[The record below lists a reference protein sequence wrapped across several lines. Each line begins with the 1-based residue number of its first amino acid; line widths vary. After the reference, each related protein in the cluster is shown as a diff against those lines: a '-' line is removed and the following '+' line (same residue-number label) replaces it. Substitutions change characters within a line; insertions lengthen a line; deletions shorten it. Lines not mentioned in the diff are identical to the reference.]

1 LIGITSSNELVGIN
15 PFTQTTEGRLA
26 ISGLQGGENIL
37 GVDFRPA
44 TGQLFALGSSSRL
57 YTINLTTG
65 AATQVGTAGAFT
77 LNGTNF
83 GFDFNPSVDRIRVIS
98 DLGQN
103 IRLNPNDGTLAGTD
117 TVLNP
122 ATTGATAA
130 AYTNNFAGTTTT
142 TLYDI
147 DTNSDALLIQG
158 GLNGTPSP
166 NGGTLTSVGPLGV
179 NASAVNGFDIGTNG
193 IAFAALTVGSTTNL
207 YTINLQTGAAT
218 LVGAVGNG
226 GVLRGLAI
234 ALGSAASGS
243 GRGTS
248 LDFDGDRRADYAV
261 FRPVINT
268 WFVRRSS
275 DNSFFGVQFGFGNDV
290 KTPGDYDGDGKA
302 DIAVWRPSNG
312 VWYVLR
318 SSDNTF
324 FAVQFGQDGD
334 EPVAHDYS
342 GDGRTD
348 FAVVRSIPATAGNTG
363 QKIWYIL
370 NSSNFSFSGA
380 QWGSATDKVAPGDYD
395 GDGRFD
401 LAVYRGSGPN
411 RDGAATFFVLRS
423 RDGFMSLDF
432 GLGTDSVVPGD
443 YDGDGRTDFAV
454 LRKTTVYNWY
464 ILTSANFSFRS
475 IQFGADPHLPT
486 QADYDGD
493 GRTDISVWN
502 PQNGVFFTIQSSTG
516 TVTQFQFGQ
525 NGDFPVANFAER
537 R

>member
-1 LIGITSSNELVGIN
+1 LSGIT
-15 PFTQTTEGRLA
+15 
-26 ISGLQGGENIL
+26 GLQAGENIL
-37 GVDFRPA
+37 GIDFRPA
-44 TGQLFALGSSSRL
+44 TGQLYALGSSSRL

-77 LNGTNF
+77 LNGTSF

-98 DLGQN
+98 NTGQN
-103 IRLNPNDGTLAGTD
+103 LRLNPNDGTLTGTD

-130 AYTNNFAGTTTT
+130 AYTNNFAGATTT

-147 DTNSDALLIQG
+147 DTTSDTLFIQG

-166 NGGTLTSVGPLGV
+166 NGGTLTAVGGLGV
-179 NASAVNGFDIGTNG
+179 DASAVNGFDIGTNG
-193 IAFAALTVGSTTNL
+193 IAYAALTVGGVSNL

-218 LVGAVGNG
+218 LIGAIGNG
-226 GVLRGLAI
+226 TILRGLAV
-234 ALGSAASGS
+234 ALGSAASGT

-261 FRPVINT
+261 FRPVINN
-268 WFVRRSS
+268 WFVNRSS
-275 DNSFFGVQFGFGNDV
+275 DRSFFGVQFGFGDDR

-324 FAVQFGQDGD
+324 FAVQFGQNGD

-348 FAVVRSIPATAGNTG
+348 FAVVRRIPATAGNTG
-363 QKIWYIL
+363 QLIWYIL

-401 LAVYRGSGPN
+401 LAVYRGSGTD
-411 RDGAATFFVLRS
+411 RSGAATFFVLRS
-423 RDGFMSLDF
+423 RDGFLSLDF
-432 GLGTDSVVPGD
+432 GLGSDLVVPGD
-443 YDGDGRTDFAV
+443 YDGDGKTDFAV
-454 LRKTTVYNWY
+454 LRTSTAYTWY
-464 ILTSANFSFRS
+464 ILTSSNSSFRS
-475 IQFGADPHLPT
+475 IQFGTKPHLPT

-493 GRTDISVWN
+493 GRTDVSVWN
-502 PQNGVFFTIQSSTG
+502 PQNGVFFTIQSSNNE
-516 TVTQFQFGQ
+516 VTQFQFGQ
-525 NGDFPVANFAER
+525 NGDYPIANFETH
-537 R
+537 